1 MFDLYFFYKYIG
13 RYILYLKYSK
23 FIYNFKNLSKLN
35 NLIVYFNVNNITDI
49 NTNSLMNYF
58 YFFKYYFSVVPYF
71 SNYVHNF
78 HLNINYYSF
87 FIQYNFY
94 GKKIYYILY
103 FFLNDVYSMLN
114 KTYILLNFNEN
125 FFEFTVNDMNFFV
138 EKRSSLGF
146 FNLKHNINFK
156 FISTTML
163 DINNVESL
171 NLFYLFKFRF

>member
-1 MFDLYFFYKYIG
+1 MFYLTYYI
-13 RYILYLKYSK
+13 
-23 FIYNFKNLSKLN
+23 
-35 NLIVYFNVNNITDI
+35 
-49 NTNSLMNYF
+49 
-58 YFFKYYFSVVPYF
+58 
-71 SNYVHNF
+71 H

-163 DINNVESL
+163 NINNVESL